1 MSLLCQIYCWAYF
14 YLSSFMIINLTNGS
28 LGMVLYRLLYV
39 KAPHY
44 VKYNIGETKL
54 LVLIASGGL
63 TASVFLTILY
73 GSGNA
78 KTRAALNM
86 CFDHSDHTQV
96 NLYHRSNFIGSQ
108 MEII

>member
-1 MSLLCQIYCWAYF
+1 
-14 YLSSFMIINLTNGS
+14 
-28 LGMVLYRLLYV
+28 MVLYRLLYV